1 MMETLNKLNYC
12 LNCLSLRK
20 NIRVELNMN
29 SDIIEKYKE
38 YIYDLEQATMLLNKT
53 IEDNDQIAIQC
64 ALTRIRI
71 ASLNL
76 SNLYEDII
84 DDVVLINNQ
93 DSWPEIP
100 EDYKIPEHYD
110 YPSKK

>member
-1 MMETLNKLNYC
+1 
-12 LNCLSLRK
+12 
-20 NIRVELNMN
+20 MN